1 MYDWIRRMYR
11 DMEYVV
17 KVGKSCSDT
26 FTSSVGVLAGDS
38 LSPTLWNIYFS
49 DFTVPDHPDDV
60 VWEGVHISHVEHAD
74 DVALMSFSPEG
85 LQHAL
90 DHLNGWCRRNFMA
103 ISVPKTHLWTSM
115 ALIPESIPRLHV
127 AGQPLSYV
135 TEYNF
140 VGIRFDSACPYMYDK
155 HYKVKATQARLTKD
169 AIFSR
174 VENRVGSLPV
184 KEGLMLYTAKVDPHL
199 IAGCEIALDIDLSV
213 SEELRQ
219 VSLTFLRHLLS
230 VHPKTGVAF
239 LHAETGIMPLYFRRL
254 ILALR
259 YLRYLSALPHDHL
272 GSLAL
277 RESVSLRRRTLP
289 SWFGD
294 LQRVLARLAPSI
306 NVDYHDLSVPRLS
319 SLIDNVEAACLH
331 SLNDDIQ
338 DMVKGSMLRLSM
350 KHIPGVVGLHSRK
363 RTLSR
368 RSYLSILIPA
378 HRKALTRLLVSSHVL
393 AVEVLR
399 WTERYRPYIPRHWR
413 LCRFCRVAVE
423 DEPHVLLV
431 CATAPGLACL
441 RRKFVAD
448 VCGMCPQLHL
458 AWDRLGIEDRLA
470 CLLQL
475 PAAEPL
481 FAQFVHHVF
490 EIFRSV
496 PVYIPPIG
504 LCVASSEQGV

>member
-26 FTSSVGVLAGDS
+26 FTLSIGVLAGDS

-49 DFTVPDHPDDV
+49 DFSVPDHPDDV

-74 DVALMSFSPEG
+74 DVALMSFSPKG

-103 ISVPKTHLWTSM
+103 ISVPKTHLWTSV

-155 HYKVKATQARLTKD
+155 HYKVKVTQARLTKD
-169 AIFSR
+169 AIFSH
-174 VENRVGSLPV
+174 VENRIGSLPV
-184 KEGLMLYTAKVDPHL
+184 KEGLMLYTTKVDPHL

-219 VSLTFLRHLLS
+219 VSLTFLHHLLS

-239 LHAETGIMPLYFRRL
+239 LHAETGVMPLYFRRL

-259 YLRYLSALPHDHL
+259 YLRYLSALPDDHL
-272 GSLAL
+272 GLLAL
-277 RESVSLRRRTLP
+277 RESVSLRRMTLP
-289 SWFGD
+289 SWFRD
-294 LQRVLARLAPSI
+294 LQRVLTRLAPSI
-306 NVDYHDLSVPRLS
+306 NVDYHDLS
-319 SLIDNVEAACLH
+319 
-331 SLNDDIQ
+331 
-338 DMVKGSMLRLSM
+338 DMVKGSMLHLSM
-350 KHIPGVVGLHSRK
+350 KHIPGVVGLHSCK

-378 HRKALTRLLVSSHVL
+378 HRKVLTHLLVSSHVL
-393 AVEVLR
+393 AVEVLW
-399 WTERYRPYIPRHWR
+399 WTERYRPYIPCHWR

-423 DEPHVLLV
+423 DEPHVLLI

-441 RRKFVAD
+441 RWKFVAD

-458 AWDRLGIEDRLA
+458 AWDRLGIDDRLA

-496 PVYIPPIG
+496 PVYIPPLG